1 MDMKTLQP
9 IKFCPYCGT
18 SHIRYIDKDFPYYA
32 RCEHCDTIMSAMR
45 DLEEWEVLYI
55 TQKLKMAQKIY
66 AELEASR

>member
-1 MDMKTLQP
+1 MNKKALQP

-18 SHIRYIDKDFPYYA
+18 SEIHYIDKDYPYYA

-55 TQKLKMAQKIY
+55 TQKLKMAKKICDQM
-66 AELEASR
+66 EALK